1 MFSDVFVIIHLFYSS
16 ISMTYI
22 GIDVSKATFTVAYSS
37 NKSCKI
43 ANFNNDTKGIQK
55 FIRTLSPKQHHCVM
69 EATGNYS
76 LLLAYMLSKA
86 GITTSVENPYKV
98 KCFAKTMMYSVKTDE
113 VDARMIALYGEK
125 INPEPYKMRAEDI
138 MKLKQKRS
146 FISLKKR
153 QLVATKNHMES
164 VMASPFADS
173 ELLNEIE
180 VSIKQIEDTIKKIE
194 NEIVKVAN
202 SIYEKQMSLL
212 TTIKGISNTMAT
224 ALIIATGGFTLF
236 DNAKQ
241 FTKYIGLSPAYEESG
256 TSVKKPGHINRSG
269 DPVLRSQIYVC
280 AMASLRVNT
289 ECKACFDK
297 LKANGKPGKVATI
310 AVANKLIRQ
319 AFAVIKNETPYID
332 GFVSTHPSVS
342 KHLNVSGGDKI

>member
-1 MFSDVFVIIHLFYSS
+1 
-16 ISMTYI
+16 MTYI

-43 ANFNNDTKGIQK
+43 ATFSNDTKGIHQ
-55 FIRTLSPKQHHCVM
+55 FIQTLSKKQHHCVM

-76 LLLAYMLSKA
+76 TLLAYLLSKA

-98 KCFAKTMMYSVKTDE
+98 KNFAKTMMSTVKTDE

-125 INPEPYKMRAEDI
+125 INPEPYQMRSEDI

-146 FISLKKR
+146 VIRQIKK
-153 QLVATKNHMES
+153 QLVANKNFKESMKALPFVDTACSRSIDDMIKNLEKQLKKMEN
-164 VMASPFADS
+164 D
-173 ELLNEIE
+173 
-180 VSIKQIEDTIKKIE
+180 
-194 NEIVKVAN
+194 IVKVAN
-202 SIYEKQMSLL
+202 SIYEKQMQLL
-212 TTIKGISNTMAT
+212 TSVKGIGKTLAA

-241 FTKYIGLSPAYEESG
+241 FTKYIGLSPTYQQSG
-256 TSVKKPGHINRSG
+256 TSVNIKGHVNRSG
-269 DPVLRSQIYVC
+269 DPVLRSQIYIC

-297 LKANGKPGKVATI
+297 LKASGKPGKVATV

-332 GFVSTHPSVS
+332 GFVSTHPSES
-342 KHLNVSGGDKI
+342 KPISVSGKDKI